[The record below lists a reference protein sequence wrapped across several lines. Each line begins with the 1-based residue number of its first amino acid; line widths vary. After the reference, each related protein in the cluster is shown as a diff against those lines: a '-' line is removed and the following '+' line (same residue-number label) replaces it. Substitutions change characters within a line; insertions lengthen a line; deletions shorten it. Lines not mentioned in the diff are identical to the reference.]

1 VVLLLVLAS
10 RSAGEESGTTMNGGG
25 EDLRSAAEAEE
36 ELKRRRKRALLY
48 WDAVVKDDRQL
59 SRFELG
65 DLERKMFSWSVKDIF
80 NRDLFRQQV
89 TYRWSSQS
97 SICLLVFL

>member
-10 RSAGEESGTTMNGGG
+10 RSAGEEGGTTMNDGG

-36 ELKRRRKRALLY
+36 ELKRRRRKRALLY

-80 NRDLFRQQV
+80 RQQV